1 MTRNEYEMSASTRN
15 PENRGVE
22 PTRRAHAAEANLPGC
37 ERKWLKYRDSFLGS
51 SPSDKIAKIRT
62 GIEASVLVGA
72 ARRLQVSQ
80 GELFALVGL
89 TPSTA
94 KRKIGKNETLDPM
107 VTERLTRV
115 AAAEK
120 LAEDVFDD
128 PDQAHVW
135 LLAPNVALGGVA
147 PLSLLDTSMGAQ
159 EVSRILNAIAYGMVA

>member
-1 MTRNEYEMSASTRN
+1 M
-15 PENRGVE
+15 
-22 PTRRAHAAEANLPGC
+22 
-37 ERKWLKYRDSFLGS
+37 
-51 SPSDKIAKIRT
+51 
-62 GIEASVLVGA
+62 LVGA

-94 KRKIGKNETLDPM
+94 KRKIGKNESLDPM

-159 EVSRILNAIAYGMVA
+159 EVSRILNAIAYGMAA